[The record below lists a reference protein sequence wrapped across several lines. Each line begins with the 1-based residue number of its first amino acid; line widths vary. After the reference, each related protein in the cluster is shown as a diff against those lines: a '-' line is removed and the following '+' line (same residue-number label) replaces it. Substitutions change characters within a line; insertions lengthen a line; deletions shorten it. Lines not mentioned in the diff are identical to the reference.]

1 MKLYFSPAACSLA
14 PHIVMHELGLNFETS
29 KVSFKDKTCSD
40 GDFTKINPKGYVPAL
55 KLDNNEV
62 LTEAVVI
69 LKYLADQK
77 VEANLVPKAGTQ
89 DMYRCMEWMNYITT
103 EVHKSYTQ
111 LFNVT
116 RISPS
121 LETQSEIKSYFK
133 NDLYKKFDFINEK
146 LANKDFI
153 MGSQFTIADA
163 YLFSVLSWNKYQ
175 DIDYSKWSNIGTY
188 LTRVYKRDA
197 VQKAMATEGLLK

>member
-1 MKLYFSPAACSLA
+1 MKLYFAPAACSLA
-14 PHIVMHELGLNFETS
+14 PHIVMNELGINFETS
-29 KVSFKDKTCSD
+29 RVSYKDKTCSD

-77 VEANLVPKAGTQ
+77 PESNLVPKAGS
-89 DMYRCMEWMNYITT
+89 MELYRCMEWMNYVTT

-111 LFNVT
+111 LFNIT
-116 RISPS
+116 KISPN
-121 LETQSEIKSYFK
+121 LETQNEIKTYFK

-146 LANKDFI
+146 LAKNEFI
-153 MGSQFTIADA
+153 CGSQFTIADA
-163 YLFSVLSWNKYQ
+163 YLFTVLSWNKYQ
-175 DIDYSKWSNIGTY
+175 DIDYSRWSNIGSY
-188 LTRVYKRDA
+188 MTRIYARPS
-197 VQKAMATEGLLK
+197 VQKAMAAEGLLK